1 MSNSLRQV
9 RSGDLM
15 YLKDGTSQ
23 FMGWY
28 VRNCEAITEAS
39 EILGE
44 DEGDIISTILNQG
57 LRCVEDSCEI
67 VKDSRRGDEI

>member
-9 RSGDLM
+9 RSGDLV
-15 YLKDGTSQ
+15 YLKDGIDQ
-23 FMGWY
+23 FIGWY
-28 VRNCEAITEAS
+28 VRNCEGITEAS

-67 VKDSRRGDEI
+67 VKESRRGDEI